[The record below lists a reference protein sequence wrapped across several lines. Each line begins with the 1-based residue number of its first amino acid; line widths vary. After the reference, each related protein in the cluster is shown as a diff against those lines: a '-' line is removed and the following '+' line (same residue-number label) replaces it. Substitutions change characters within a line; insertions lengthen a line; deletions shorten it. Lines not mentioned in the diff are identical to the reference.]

1 VENPYREIFQ
11 ALADVEIQYLI
22 VGGVA
27 VNLHGYRRFTGD
39 IDILLALDERNLVAM
54 TDVMHRL
61 GYIERLPVALQAL
74 SDEKQVR
81 EWLSEKNMTAYSF
94 LSGDH
99 HRINIDV
106 LAGASLSF
114 SDYAS
119 RKVTIDLEKGL
130 KVPVIALDDL
140 LAMKREAN
148 RSQDLL
154 DIEMLLDYRLHE

>member
-1 VENPYREIFQ
+1 
-11 ALADVEIQYLI
+11 
-22 VGGVA
+22 
-27 VNLHGYRRFTGD
+27 
-39 IDILLALDERNLVAM
+39 M
-54 TDVMHRL
+54 
-61 GYIERLPVALQAL
+61 
-74 SDEKQVR
+74 R